1 MGKLQL
7 RAEALAWRRVE
18 DEVIAVDLRSSTY
31 LSASGSAALLWQA
44 LAGGTTRDM
53 LIDLLTGEFGV
64 ERDRAAADVDA
75 FVADLA
81 GRELLDEAAA

>member
-1 MGKLQL
+1 MGEL
-7 RAEALAWRRVE
+7 RLRTDAVAWRHVE
-18 DEVIAVDLRSSTY
+18 GEVIAVDLRSSTY
-31 LSASGSAALLWQA
+31 LSAAGSGALLWQA
-44 LAGGTTRDM
+44 LADGTTREM
-53 LIDLLTGEFGV
+53 LVDLLTGEFGI